1 MSCILGHRRGLE
13 QALLCRMEKKKER
26 KTGVPSMAQWVKS
39 PTAVA
44 RVAVEVQV

>member
-13 QALLCRMEKKKER
+13 QALLCRMGKKKER
-26 KTGVPSMAQWVKS
+26 KNGVPSMAQWFKS
-39 PTAVA
+39 LTAVA